1 MNGQGI
7 AQFIPLILIFV
18 IFYFFLIRPQQKRA
32 KDHLAMVAGL
42 KRGDEVIT
50 SGGIIAIVDRVM
62 EDDRIEVVLGDSVKV
77 QIIRSTITSLL
88 KKQKLNNNSFVLS
101 FTKIKVLLIYIILIS
116 AFFFASL
123 NFKNNNLIDKK
134 INLGLDLQGGSYIL
148 LEIDTKPLVS
158 QKLQTKVIPIKKLL
172 SKNKINFKNFNI
184 SSDNISL
191 IIEVEK
197 QKKFKNLFFKQQE
210 NIVNNFI
217 PEYNKFELDLEF
229 NQNKALIKFSNFGLI
244 SLNNAALKQSI
255 EIIRRRIDDVGTKEP
270 TILQRGDKRILV
282 ELPGIDNPE
291 RIKELLGK
299 TAQLTFR
306 LVSKDDGFGSEKL
319 ILSENN
325 EELTVNKRVA
335 ISGDNLVDAQPQFDS
350 QSNQPIVLFTLDRLG
365 AQKFGRITTENVGR
379 RLAIVLDNTVI
390 SAPQIR
396 EAITGGTGTISGGF
410 SFQESTDLALLLRS
424 GALPAPIN
432 IVEERTVGPDLGK
445 DSIDAG
451 VFSLIVGF
459 ILVII
464 FMFIKYKIF
473 GLVSN
478 ISLIANLIMMVG
490 ILTILEATL
499 TLPGIA
505 GIILTVGMAVDSNVL
520 IYERIKEELKT
531 EKSIIHAFDTG
542 YNKAKIT
549 VIDAN
554 VTTLIA
560 AVILFTFGSGPVKGF
575 AITLGIGIVTTL
587 FSAYFVARH
596 LTSLIVLNDKN
607 GKYFKL

>member
-1 MNGQGI
+1 M
-7 AQFIPLILIFV
+7 
-18 IFYFFLIRPQQKRA
+18 
-32 KDHLAMVAGL
+32 
-42 KRGDEVIT
+42 
-50 SGGIIAIVDRVM
+50 
-62 EDDRIEVVLGDSVKV
+62 
-77 QIIRSTITSLL
+77 
-88 KKQKLNNNSFVLS
+88 LS
-101 FTKIKVLLIYIILIS
+101 FTKIKVLSIYLVLLLTI
-116 AFFFASL
+116 FFASL
-123 NFKNNNLIDKK
+123 NSKNNNLIDKSV
-134 INLGLDLQGGSYIL
+134 NLGLDLQGGSYIL
-148 LEIDTKPLVS
+148 LEIDTKPLVN
-158 QKLQTKVIPIKKLL
+158 QKLQAKVIPIKKLL
-172 SKNKINFKNFNI
+172 NSNKINFKDFKINSN
-184 SSDNISL
+184 NISL
-191 IIEVEK
+191 TINENK
-197 QKKFKNLFFKQQE
+197 QNKFKNLFFKQQD
-210 NIVNNFI
+210 NTVNNFI
-217 PEYNKFELDLEF
+217 TEYNKFELDLAFSQDKVFIE
-229 NQNKALIKFSNFGLI
+229 FSNFGLI
-244 SLNNAALKQSI
+244 SLNNSALKQSI

-270 TILQRGDKRILV
+270 TILQRGSKRILV

-291 RIKELLGK
+291 RVKELLGK

-306 LVSKDDGFGSEKL
+306 LVSNDDNFGSEKL

-325 EELTVNKRVA
+325 EELTVSKRVV

-350 QSNQPIVLFTLDRLG
+350 QSNQPIVRFTLDRLG
-365 AQKFGRITTENVGR
+365 AQKFGKITTENVGR
-379 RLAIVLDNTVI
+379 RLAIVLDNSVI

-410 SFQESTDLALLLRS
+410 SFQESTDLSLLLRS

-459 ILVII
+459 ILVIL
-464 FMFIKYKIF
+464 FMLIKYRIF
-473 GLVSN
+473 GLISN
-478 ISLIANLIMMVG
+478 ISLIANLLMIVG

-520 IYERIKEELKT
+520 IYERIREELKT

-560 AVILFTFGSGPVKGF
+560 AIILFIFGSGPVKGF
-575 AITLGIGIVTTL
+575 AVTLGIGIVTTL
-587 FSAYFVARH
+587 FSAYFIARH
-596 LTSLIVLNDKN
+596 LTSVIVLNDKE
-607 GKYFKL
+607 GK

>member
-1 MNGQGI
+1 
-7 AQFIPLILIFV
+7 
-18 IFYFFLIRPQQKRA
+18 
-32 KDHLAMVAGL
+32 
-42 KRGDEVIT
+42 
-50 SGGIIAIVDRVM
+50 
-62 EDDRIEVVLGDSVKV
+62 
-77 QIIRSTITSLL
+77 
-88 KKQKLNNNSFVLS
+88 VLS
-101 FTKIKVLLIYIILIS
+101 FTKIKVVIIYLTLIS
-116 AFFFASL
+116 IIFFASL
-123 NFKNNNLIDKK
+123 NFKSNNLIDKNV
-134 INLGLDLQGGSYIL
+134 NLGLDLQGGSYIL
-148 LEIDTKPLVS
+148 LEIDTRPLVN

-172 SKNKINFKNFNI
+172 KENEIPYKDFII

-191 IIEVEK
+191 LISKEK

-210 NIVNNFI
+210 NTINDFI
-217 PEYNKFELDLEF
+217 PEYNKFELDLQF
-229 NQNKALIKFSNFGLI
+229 SQNKAFINFSSFGLI

-319 ILSENN
+319 ILSESG
-325 EELTVNKRVA
+325 EELVVNKRVV

-365 AQKFGRITTENVGR
+365 ARKFGKITSENVGR
-379 RLAIVLDNTVI
+379 RLAIVLDDVVI
-390 SAPQIR
+390 NAPQIR

-410 SFQESTDLALLLRS
+410 TFQETTDLSLLLRS

-445 DSIDAG
+445 DSIEAG

-459 ILVII
+459 ILVIL
-464 FMFIKYKIF
+464 FMFFKYRIF

-478 ISLIANLIMMVG
+478 ISLIANLFMMLG

-505 GIILTVGMAVDSNVL
+505 GVILTVGMAVDSNVL

-560 AVILFTFGSGPVKGF
+560 AIILFVFGSGPVKGF
-575 AITLGIGIVTTL
+575 AVTLGIGIITTL
-587 FSAYFVARH
+587 FSAYFIARH
-596 LTSLIVLNDKN
+596 LTSIIVLNDKE

>member
-1 MNGQGI
+1 M
-7 AQFIPLILIFV
+7 
-18 IFYFFLIRPQQKRA
+18 
-32 KDHLAMVAGL
+32 
-42 KRGDEVIT
+42 
-50 SGGIIAIVDRVM
+50 
-62 EDDRIEVVLGDSVKV
+62 
-77 QIIRSTITSLL
+77 
-88 KKQKLNNNSFVLS
+88 LS
-101 FTKIKVLLIYIILIS
+101 FTKIKVLSIYLILILTI
-116 AFFFASL
+116 FLASL
-123 NFKNNNLIDKK
+123 NIKNNNLINKK

-148 LEIDTKPLVS
+148 LEIDTKPLVN

-172 SKNKINFKNFNI
+172 NKNEINFKDFSVSSNNI
-184 SSDNISL
+184 TLSIEKEQQDKLKNI
-191 IIEVEK
+191 
-197 QKKFKNLFFKQQE
+197 FFKRQE
-210 NIVNNFI
+210 NTVNNFI
-217 PEYNKFELDLEF
+217 SEYNKFELDLEF
-229 NQNKALIKFSNFGLI
+229 NQNKAFIKFSNFGLI

-282 ELPGIDNPE
+282 ELPGIDSPT

-306 LVSKDDGFGSEKL
+306 LVSKDDSFGSEKL

-325 EELTVNKRVA
+325 EELTVSKRVVV
-335 ISGDNLVDAQPQFDS
+335 SGDNLVDAQPQFDN
-350 QSNQPIVLFTLDRLG
+350 QSNQPLVRFTLDRQG
-365 AQKFGRITTENVGR
+365 AQKFGKITTENVGR
-379 RLAIVLDNTVI
+379 RLAIVLDNSVI
-390 SAPQIR
+390 SAPNIR
-396 EAITGGTGTISGGF
+396 EPITGGSGTISGGF
-410 SFQESTDLALLLRS
+410 SFQEATDLALLLRS

-432 IVEERTVGPDLGK
+432 IVEERTVGPDLGR
-445 DSIDAG
+445 DSIEAG
-451 VFSLIVGF
+451 MFSLIVGF

-464 FMFIKYKIF
+464 FMLIKYRIF

-478 ISLIANLIMMVG
+478 ISLMANLVMMVG
-490 ILTILEATL
+490 ILTLLEATL

-531 EKSIIHAFDTG
+531 EKTIIHAFDTG

-560 AVILFTFGSGPVKGF
+560 AVILFIFGSGPVKGF
-575 AITLGIGIVTTL
+575 AVTLGIGITTTL
-587 FSAYFVARH
+587 FSAYFIARH
-596 LTSLIVLNDKN
+596 LTSVIVLNDKE

>member
-1 MNGQGI
+1 M
-7 AQFIPLILIFV
+7 
-18 IFYFFLIRPQQKRA
+18 
-32 KDHLAMVAGL
+32 
-42 KRGDEVIT
+42 
-50 SGGIIAIVDRVM
+50 
-62 EDDRIEVVLGDSVKV
+62 
-77 QIIRSTITSLL
+77 
-88 KKQKLNNNSFVLS
+88 LS
-101 FTKIKVLLIYIILIS
+101 FTKIKVLFIYLILILGI
-116 AFFFASL
+116 FFASL
-123 NFKNNNLIDKK
+123 NLKNNNLADKN

-148 LEIDTKPLVS
+148 LEIDTKPLIN
-158 QKLQTKVIPIKKLL
+158 QKLQSKVIPIKKLL
-172 SKNKINFKNFNI
+172 KENKIDFKDFII
-184 SSDNISL
+184 SSDSISV
-191 IIEVEK
+191 IIDKEK
-197 QKKFKNLFFKQQE
+197 QNKLKNLFFKQQE
-210 NIVNNFI
+210 NTVNNFI
-217 PEYNKFELDLEF
+217 SEYNKFELDLDFTE
-229 NQNKALIKFSNFGLI
+229 NKAFIEFSNFGLI
-244 SLNNAALKQSI
+244 SLNNSALKQSI

-291 RIKELLGK
+291 RVKELLGK

-319 ILSENN
+319 ILAESG
-325 EELTVNKRVA
+325 EELTVNKRVV
-335 ISGDNLVDAQPQFDS
+335 ISGDNLVDAQPQFDN

-365 AQKFGRITTENVGR
+365 AQKFGKITTENIGR
-379 RLAIVLDNTVI
+379 RLAIVLDNSVI

-410 SFQESTDLALLLRS
+410 SFQESTDLSLLLRS

-432 IVEERTVGPDLGK
+432 IVEGRTVAPDLGK

-459 ILVII
+459 TLVII

-473 GLVSN
+473 GLISN
-478 ISLIANLIMMVG
+478 ISLIANLFMMIG

-560 AVILFTFGSGPVKGF
+560 AIILFIFGSGPVKGF
-575 AITLGIGIVTTL
+575 AVTLGIGIVTTL
-587 FSAYFVARH
+587 VSAYFIARH
-596 LTSLIVLNDKN
+596 LTSVIVLNDKE
-607 GKYFKL
+607 GKYSKL

>member
-1 MNGQGI
+1 
-7 AQFIPLILIFV
+7 
-18 IFYFFLIRPQQKRA
+18 
-32 KDHLAMVAGL
+32 
-42 KRGDEVIT
+42 
-50 SGGIIAIVDRVM
+50 
-62 EDDRIEVVLGDSVKV
+62 
-77 QIIRSTITSLL
+77 
-88 KKQKLNNNSFVLS
+88 VLS
-101 FTKIKVLLIYIILIS
+101 FTKIKVSLIYLILALTI
-116 AFFFASL
+116 FFASL
-123 NFKNNNLIDKK
+123 NLKDNNLIDKK
-134 INLGLDLQGGSYIL
+134 VNLGLDLQGGSYIL
-148 LEIDTKPLVS
+148 LEIDTKPLIS

-172 SKNKINFKNFNI
+172 NENSISFKDFTVAPGK
-184 SSDNISL
+184 ISL
-191 IIEVEK
+191 TIDRK
-197 QKKFKNLFFKQQE
+197 SQNKFKNIFFKNQE
-210 NIVNNFI
+210 NKVNNFI
-217 PEYNKFELDLEF
+217 SEYNKFELDLEF
-229 NQNKALIKFSNFGLI
+229 NENKALIQFSNFGLI

-291 RIKELLGK
+291 RVKELLGR

-306 LVSKDDGFGSEKL
+306 LVSKDDSFGSEKL

-325 EELTVNKRVA
+325 EELTVSKRVV

-350 QSNQPIVLFTLDRLG
+350 QSNQPLVRFNLDRLG

-379 RLAIVLDNTVI
+379 RLAIVLDNSVI
-390 SAPQIR
+390 SAPNIR

-410 SFQESTDLALLLRS
+410 SFQEATDLALLLRS

-451 VFSLIVGF
+451 VFSLIIGF

-464 FMFIKYKIF
+464 FMFAKYRIF

-478 ISLIANLIMMVG
+478 ISLIANLFMMIG
-490 ILTILEATL
+490 ILTVLEATL

-520 IYERIKEELKT
+520 IYERIREELKT
-531 EKSIIHAFDTG
+531 EKTIIHAFDTG

-560 AVILFTFGSGPVKGF
+560 AAILFIFGSGPVKGF
-575 AITLGIGIVTTL
+575 AVTLGIGIITTL
-587 FSAYFVARH
+587 FSAYFIARH
-596 LTSLIVLNDKN
+596 LTSVIVLNDKA